1 MIEVAEIEHS
11 IASMFLDLI
20 GEPATVGLIALMV
33 ISGYIAATRI
43 GFEAG
48 LLILLPFIVVLAS
61 RGLLPVWIIVIAALG
76 VGTVIAMAFK
86 RYTER

>member
-1 MIEVAEIEHS
+1 MIEITQIEQL
-11 IASMFLDLI
+11 IASMFMDLI
-20 GEPATVGLIALMV
+20 GEPASVGLIALMV

-48 LLILLPFIVVLAS
+48 LLIIIPFIIVLAA
-61 RGLLPVWIIVIAALG
+61 RGLLPIWLIIIAALG